1 MTQPAP
7 EPAEDPLPP
16 NPQFAR
22 PGWQDLTGTWRFDH
36 DDADIGLRDGWHRPD
51 HEFSRTI
58 EVPFPPESELSG
70 IGDTARHRVLWYQ
83 RQVSLRAEPGRRVL
97 LHFGAVDHWCEVFVN
112 GQRVGTHEGGMTSFH
127 FDVTDA
133 LDDGEQVITVRVED
147 DPADVA
153 QPRGKQDWRPETYGI
168 FYERTSGIW
177 QPVWC
182 EQVDPVHLTEVRWDT
197 DLDRGGVDAT
207 FRLSR
212 PDPDATIRVRL
223 RHDGQPLA
231 SVETST
237 TGDPSVPTRTF
248 LTIARLGRPMERRG
262 LLWSPEHPRL
272 VDATVELVRDGRVVD
287 RVDSYLGLRSC
298 GFRDGHFLLNG
309 QPYYLRMVL
318 EQGYWPDSHLAAP
331 DEDARRSE
339 VELIKAL
346 GFNGA
351 RLHQKVE
358 DPRFLY
364 WCDRLGLAVWGEMAN
379 TFAHTEEACR
389 RLVTEWM
396 DVVRRDRNHP
406 SIVAWIPMNESW
418 GVPDVATSAP
428 QQDFVTALYR
438 LTRSMDP
445 TRPTAS
451 NDGWEHTESDLWTI
465 HDYTPSGD
473 AIRDRYADGTR
484 LAETL
489 TTRGPG
495 RRRVMLGEPRRD
507 GQPIMITEFG
517 GLSYAPSAGEKWFGY
532 STFTSDE
539 DFAERF
545 ADLVSAILEMPG
557 VAGFCYT
564 QFSDTLQEANGL
576 VRADRSPKLPVERI
590 RAIVTQPAA
599 SIPSEAID
607 HYRSAAQRGTTPTGR
622 ANGVADNGSR
632 TDGLAP
638 PTPDDAERA
647 TRQP

>member
-1 MTQPAP
+1 MTQPDRAA
-7 EPAEDPLPP
+7 AEQILHP

-22 PGWQDLTGTWRFDH
+22 AGWQDLTGSWRFDH
-36 DDADIGLRDGWHRPD
+36 DDDDIGLRDGWHRPD
-51 HEFSRTI
+51 HELSRTI
-58 EVPFPPESELSG
+58 EVPYPPESELSG
-70 IGDTARHRVLWYQ
+70 IADTTRRRVLWYQ
-83 RQVSLRAEPGRRVL
+83 RRARLQADPGQRL
-97 LHFGAVDHWCEVFVN
+97 QLHFGAVDYRCEVFVN
-112 GQRVGTHEGGMTSFH
+112 GHRVGGHEGGMTSFRL
-127 FDVTDA
+127 DVTDA
-133 LDDGEQVITVRVED
+133 LVVGEQVITVRVED
-147 DPADVA
+147 DPRDVA
-153 QPRGKQDWRPETYGI
+153 QPRGKQDWRPETHGI

-182 EQVDPVHLTEVRWDT
+182 EQVDPVHLTDVSWQP
-197 DLDRGGVDAT
+197 DLERGGVAAT
-207 FRLSR
+207 FQLSN
-212 PDPDATIRVRL
+212 PDPTVAVRVTL
-223 RHDGQPLA
+223 HHDGKQLA
-231 SVETST
+231 ATELST
-237 TGDPSVPTRTF
+237 TGDPSTPTSTF
-248 LTIARLGRPMERRG
+248 LSIAQLGRPMERRG

-272 VDATVELVRDGRVVD
+272 LDATVEVVRAGVVLD
-287 RVDSYLGLRSC
+287 RVDSYLGLRTC
-298 GFRDGHFLLNG
+298 GFRDGQFLLNG

-339 VELIKAL
+339 VELIKEL

-364 WCDRLGLAVWGEMAN
+364 WCDKLGLAVWGEMAN
-379 TFAHTEEACR
+379 TFVHTDESCR

-418 GVPDVATSAP
+418 GVPDIATSTR

-438 LTRSMDP
+438 LTRALDP

-473 AIRDRYADGTR
+473 SIRERYGDPER

-495 RRRVMLGEPRRD
+495 RRRVMLGEPERN

-539 DFAERF
+539 DFANRF
-545 ADLVSAILEMPG
+545 ADLVSAILAMPG

-576 VRADRSPKLPVERI
+576 VRADRSPKLPVEQVRS
-590 RAIVTQPAA
+590 IVTQPAA

-607 HYRSAAQRGTTPTGR
+607 HYRSAAQRTTPAGL
-622 ANGVADNGSR
+622 NGAGSNGAER
-632 TDGLAP
+632 
-638 PTPDDAERA
+638 DDAGPRRTAGVEEV
-647 TRQP
+647 TSP